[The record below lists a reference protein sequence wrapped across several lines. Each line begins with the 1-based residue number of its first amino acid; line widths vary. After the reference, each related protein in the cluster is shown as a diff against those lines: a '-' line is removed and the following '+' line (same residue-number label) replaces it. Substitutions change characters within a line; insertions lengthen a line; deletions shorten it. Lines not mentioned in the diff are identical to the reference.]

1 VDRTSKVKQGQE
13 TELTVDVTEVDEEAG
28 KVTVNL

>member
-1 VDRTSKVKQGQE
+1 MKQGQE